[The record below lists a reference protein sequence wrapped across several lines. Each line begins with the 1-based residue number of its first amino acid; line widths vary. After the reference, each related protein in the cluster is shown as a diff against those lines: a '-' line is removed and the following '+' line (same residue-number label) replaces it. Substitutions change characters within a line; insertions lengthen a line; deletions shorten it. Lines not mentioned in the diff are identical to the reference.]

1 MFEIFKGKKVKNN
14 NTKGTKNNNSN
25 KNGSKNIYKDFDLNI
40 RDIGFGKD
48 R

>member
-25 KNGSKNIYKDFDLNI
+25 KNGSKNNYKDFDLNI

>member
-1 MFEIFKGKKVKNN
+1 MFDFLKKKENNKKNSKPN
-14 NTKGTKNNNSN
+14 KDNKSNGNN
-25 KNGSKNIYKDFDLNI
+25 KNKDFDLNI

>member
-14 NTKGTKNNNSN
+14 NAKGVKNNNSN
-25 KNGSKNIYKDFDLNI
+25 KNGSKNNYKDFDLNI